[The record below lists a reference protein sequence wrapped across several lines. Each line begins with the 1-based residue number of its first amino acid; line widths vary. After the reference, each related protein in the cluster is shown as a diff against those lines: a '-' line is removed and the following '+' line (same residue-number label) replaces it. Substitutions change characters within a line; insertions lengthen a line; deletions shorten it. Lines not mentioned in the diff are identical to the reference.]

1 MFGKKKK
8 ATASQALHLEEPDYT
23 HIVRVEGLV
32 HDFVDIDEEGKET
45 ERFRA
50 VDKVS
55 LDVSPGQFIAVLGHN
70 GSGKSTLAKHINAIL
85 MPTEG
90 AVYVG
95 GMDTKDDEKLWK
107 IRQQAGMVFQNPDNQ
122 IIATIVEED
131 VGFGPENL
139 GVPTEEIW
147 QRVEK
152 ALNNVGM
159 TEYRHHSPTKLS
171 GGQKQ
176 RVAIAG
182 VMAMKPKCI
191 VLDEPTAMLDPN
203 GRREVIATLKELNR
217 QEKVTIILITHYM
230 NEVIEADRVFVMDN
244 GKIALQGTPRQV
256 FSNVEKIKSLGLD
269 VPQITEIAY
278 KLKKKGVNFKDGV
291 LTIDEFIEQLEEY
304 IKIKAA
310 DSITVQPEGHR
321 LGQTCIYA
329 DKTKGK
335 GHEKNI
341 ENVNIENI
349 NAENINAENI
359 YKENINTENTE
370 GKEKRQ
376 VIMELEHINYTYS
389 ADTAFRIHALKDI
402 SLKLYEGQFIGIIGH
417 TGSGKS
423 TLIQHLNGLI
433 RAERGSLLFRDKNI
447 YDEDFVMPSLRKKV
461 GLVFQYPEYQLFEA
475 TVLEDVM
482 FGPKNLG
489 KSEEEARQTAIE
501 ALKAVGADE
510 SLWDKSPFELSGG
523 QKRRVAIAGVL
534 AMETEVLIL
543 DEPTAA
549 LDPKGRDEILGLI
562 DRLHKERKITII
574 LVSHSMEDVA
584 KYADRIIVMNK
595 GQVSYDGTPE
605 EVFSYYKELEEIGL
619 AAPQVTYL
627 AAELRKKNIELSSHV
642 TTVDRMAEEL
652 LRVLE
657 VGYNA

>member
-256 FSNVEKIKSLGLD
+256 FSNVEK
-269 VPQITEIAY
+269 
-278 KLKKKGVNFKDGV
+278 
-291 LTIDEFIEQLEEY
+291 
-304 IKIKAA
+304 
-310 DSITVQPEGHR
+310 
-321 LGQTCIYA
+321 
-329 DKTKGK
+329 
-335 GHEKNI
+335 
-341 ENVNIENI
+341 
-349 NAENINAENI
+349 
-359 YKENINTENTE
+359 
-370 GKEKRQ
+370 
-376 VIMELEHINYTYS
+376 M
-389 ADTAFRIHALKDI
+389 
-402 SLKLYEGQFIGIIGH
+402 
-417 TGSGKS
+417 
-423 TLIQHLNGLI
+423 
-433 RAERGSLLFRDKNI
+433 
-447 YDEDFVMPSLRKKV
+447 
-461 GLVFQYPEYQLFEA
+461 
-475 TVLEDVM
+475 
-482 FGPKNLG
+482 
-489 KSEEEARQTAIE
+489 
-501 ALKAVGADE
+501 
-510 SLWDKSPFELSGG
+510 
-523 QKRRVAIAGVL
+523 
-534 AMETEVLIL
+534 
-543 DEPTAA
+543 
-549 LDPKGRDEILGLI
+549 
-562 DRLHKERKITII
+562 
-574 LVSHSMEDVA
+574 
-584 KYADRIIVMNK
+584 
-595 GQVSYDGTPE
+595 
-605 EVFSYYKELEEIGL
+605 
-619 AAPQVTYL
+619 
-627 AAELRKKNIELSSHV
+627 
-642 TTVDRMAEEL
+642 
-652 LRVLE
+652 
-657 VGYNA
+657 